1 MKKVSFRLSDSE
13 YRQIEINRGAKTTSK
28 YLRDMLV
35 LHLGNDEKETAAFQR
50 LFNDV
55 STMKDSISAL
65 LKQLPNQEG
74 LLAVAAYLAHAMTIG
89 NPTAYAHHTTE
100 MKDLFQKVRAT
111 VKNEGQQ

>member
-13 YRQIEINRGAKTTSK
+13 HRQIETNRGEKTISK
-28 YLRDMLV
+28 YIRDMLV
-35 LHLGNDEKETAAFQR
+35 LHLNNDEKEGAAFRR

-55 STMKDSISAL
+55 STMKENIDAL

-89 NPTAYAHHTTE
+89 NPTAYAHHTAE

-111 VKNEGQQ
+111 VKNEGR